1 MPTYQWASFKHRA
14 RAEQGETEGAFPFRL
29 DCGVISPVWPSTKMV
44 ETKNPAIKLFGMRIK
59 VLPSPDGVPHPTSP
73 VADSVEEEDD
83 VETEQVQL
91 SHELA
96 LFCES
101 EGTHLLGQGES
112 NWVNPKF
119 SAFALICTWEAALKI
134 VFNTVENGRV
144 LFGKVGTLWNFEV

>member
-1 MPTYQWASFKHRA
+1 
-14 RAEQGETEGAFPFRL
+14 
-29 DCGVISPVWPSTKMV
+29 MV

-59 VLPSPDGVPHPTSP
+59 VLPSPDGVPPPTSP

-101 EGTHLLGQGES
+101 EGYPFAGVGREQLGQS
-112 NWVNPKF
+112 QIF
-119 SAFALICTWEAALKI
+119 SLR
-134 VFNTVENGRV
+134 FNLHLGGCSENC
-144 LFGKVGTLWNFEV
+144 F